1 MQIKCLADM
10 NPNNRVETFFK
21 YVKLFYEKG
30 CMVFE
35 SEDKY
40 KIALDTPCSE
50 RVVKSMTLTPKAV

>member
-1 MQIKCLADM
+1 M

-40 KIALDTPCSE
+40 KIGLDTPCSE
-50 RVVKSMTLTPKAV
+50 RVIKSMTLTPNAV